1 MAFVQPFRYTLLL
14 WAAALGW
21 LCFGETPDVPTIVG
35 SVILV
40 GAGYLNVRLEQRR
53 AADEAKHTHAAEGT
67 SFANQASPKCRWV
80 QPAAEVVLL

>member
-53 AADEAKHTHAAEGT
+53 AADERSSWCQGWG
-67 SFANQASPKCRWV
+67 PWRGGV
-80 QPAAEVVLL
+80 